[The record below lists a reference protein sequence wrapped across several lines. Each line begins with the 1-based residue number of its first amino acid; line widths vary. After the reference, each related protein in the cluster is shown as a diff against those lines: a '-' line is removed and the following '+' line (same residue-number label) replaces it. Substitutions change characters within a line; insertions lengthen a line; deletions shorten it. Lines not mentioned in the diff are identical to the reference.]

1 MAVTN
6 AAKRNLQTANVER
19 LRPTPCELVECP
31 SLWMLRL
38 RKGQC
43 LRKPGEM
50 RVAAGEARG

>member
-50 RVAAGEARG
+50 RVAAGVA